1 MAATIEDLIPHIY
14 HEKQQEGSMLCAQ
27 HALNSLLQ
35 GPYFSAP
42 DLSEIA
48 HRLDVLEEQYS
59 EGNREHG
66 STNMDDTGFFS
77 VQVLE
82 EALQVWGL
90 TLVRWRSEEM
100 RPFQDRPHTQLAF
113 ILNQHQH
120 WYALRRFGPASTD
133 AARDPGEGHWFNLNS
148 SLERPEWVGK
158 LYLGMF
164 LQQAETEGYSV
175 FVVIQRD
182 PEGPLALPRTE
193 ADEFATA
200 IPEESAS
207 GRTRGEASA
216 SRTAV
221 EGFEDEDMELQAALQ
236 ASLTGAAPWGHH
248 DPSYPAPVAAAARD
262 PIFGS
267 GTRTPVEREREGSG
281 VPAQQYGEEDEDIEP
296 EVFSAPSASESRY
309 ARLQAA
315 ADADAD
321 PIAAS
326 RARSQAYM
334 EHVRRQQ
341 EAALRD
347 SYQEEV
353 ARAEAGVGRRN
364 VRAEQEEAELMRAI
378 EASRAIHE
386 ATGGSPAED
395 SEEREVPRPSPP
407 AETFGGDRVYD
418 DEDAEL
424 QAALKASLET
434 LPEGFEI
441 PSTPPA
447 SRPSSSLPVAPA
459 AVAAPRVEPLPQAG
473 HPGNEEDEIETE
485 SEADVSAAEAEP
497 QLSMEEMRLKRLA
510 KFGG

>member
-1 MAATIEDLIPHIY
+1 
-14 HEKQQEGSMLCAQ
+14 MLCAQ

-48 HRLDVLEEQYS
+48 RRLDALEESYDEQQH
-59 EGNREHG
+59 GRE

-77 VQVLE
+77 VQVME

-120 WYALRRFGPASTD
+120 WYTLRRFGPAFTD
-133 AARDPGEGHWFNLNS
+133 PSRDPGEGHWFNLNS

-164 LQQAETEGYSV
+164 LQQAEEEGYSV
-175 FVVIQRD
+175 FVVMQRD
-182 PEGPLALPRTE
+182 PEAPLALPRTE

-200 IPEESAS
+200 IPENSSA
-207 GRTRGEASA
+207 GRTREQAAGSHASI
-216 SRTAV
+216 

-236 ASLTGAAPWGHH
+236 ASLTGAASWGHQEPH
-248 DPSYPAPVAAAARD
+248 YPAPVSAAARD

-267 GTRTPVEREREGSG
+267 GTRTPVERRQQASYG
-281 VPAQQYGEEDEDIEP
+281 VPAHDEDEDEEIEI
-296 EVFSAPSASESRY
+296 EELAEPSMNRY
-309 ARLQAA
+309 ARLAP
-315 ADADAD
+315 DADAD
-321 PIAAS
+321 PLAAS

-347 SYQEEV
+347 SYQ
-353 ARAEAGVGRRN
+353 AEAAAPRRN
-364 VRAEQEEAELMRAI
+364 ARAEQEEAELMRAI
-378 EASRAIHE
+378 EESRAMHE
-386 ATGGSPAED
+386 AMGGAGPV
-395 SEEREVPRPSPP
+395 EEENDGREAPRANPP
-407 AETFGGDRVYD
+407 AAAAFGGDRVYD

-434 LPEGFEI
+434 LPEGFQV

-447 SRPSSSLPVAPA
+447 RPSAPPA
-459 AVAAPRVEPLPQAG
+459 ASGPASTPLRQERPS
-473 HPGNEEDEIETE
+473 EDEDEIETE
-485 SEADVSAAEAEP
+485 SEADVVSAEPEP
-497 QLSMEEMRLKRLA
+497 QLSMEEIRRRRLA
-510 KFGG
+510 RFGG